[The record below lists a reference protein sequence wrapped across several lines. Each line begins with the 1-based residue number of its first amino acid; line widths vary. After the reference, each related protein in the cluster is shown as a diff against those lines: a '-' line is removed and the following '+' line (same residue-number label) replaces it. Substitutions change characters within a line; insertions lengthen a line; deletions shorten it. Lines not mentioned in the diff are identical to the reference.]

1 MVTSAPGRSASRIA
15 SDGRGATEILPENEV
30 FGHLP
35 RRRPDHAVGATCL
48 GGTRPHRRDSHLG
61 QRRFSGQTRSGRYS
75 RARYYHPGLQRF
87 VSEDPIGF
95 LGGDANR
102 YGYVAN
108 NPVRYGDPLGLDKQT
123 KTRWECGGLA
133 SIRDY
138 LALQV
143 SVGPGGGVQ
152 GQFVVDRYGQIYLA
166 FGGQIGRS
174 PFLASGSLVQGT
186 LVSSDVPSPTR
197 LKSFFSGGPAF
208 NVGAGAGGGA
218 NVVWSG
224 DDVALEVGAFLGP
237 QIGGGYTYGGRVVRL
252 PFLGW
257 ECGT

>member
-1 MVTSAPGRSASRIA
+1 MNKPDPLRASGHI
-15 SDGRGATEILPENEV
+15 DEEFRGTGLN
-30 FGHLP
+30 
-35 RRRPDHAVGATCL
+35 
-48 GGTRPHRRDSHLG
+48 
-61 QRRFSGQTRSGRYS
+61 YY

-87 VSEDPIGF
+87 ISEDP
-95 LGGDANR
+95 LGVAGSDPNLYA
-102 YGYVAN
+102 YVAN
-108 NPVRYGDPLGLDKQT
+108 NPVRYVDPLGLDKQT

-138 LALQV
+138 LALQI
-143 SVGPGGGVQ
+143 SAGPGGGVQ

-174 PFLASGSLVQGT
+174 LFLASGSLVQGT
-186 LVSSDVPSPTR
+186 LVSTDVPSPTR
-197 LKSFFSGGPAF
+197 LRSFFSGGPAF
-208 NVGAGAGGGA
+208 NVGGGAGGGA

-224 DDVALEVGAFLGP
+224 DDVALEVGAFLPP
-237 QIGGGYTYGGRVVRL
+237 QIGGGYTYGGRVIRL

>member
-1 MVTSAPGRSASRIA
+1 
-15 SDGRGATEILPENEV
+15 
-30 FGHLP
+30 
-35 RRRPDHAVGATCL
+35 
-48 GGTRPHRRDSHLG
+48 
-61 QRRFSGQTRSGRYS
+61 
-75 RARYYHPGLQRF
+75 
-87 VSEDPIGF
+87 
-95 LGGDANR
+95 LGGDANL